1 MKTRIF
7 VFAAAFVLVSGPAL
21 AVSDFMAVDAN
32 SDGFV
37 SYAETT
43 IGAPEISDDLFKV
56 ADADGDGVLSAAE
69 YTEAFQQ
76 MGDQRIDV
84 VTGCGKAGHQSAVA
98 Y

>member
-1 MKTRIF
+1 MKTRSL
-7 VFAAAFVLVSGPAL
+7 VLSVAAILVSGPAF
-21 AVSDFMAVDAN
+21 AISDFMAVDAN

-43 IGAPEISDDLFKV
+43 IGAPEISTDLFKV

-69 YTEAFQQ
+69 YSEAFEQL
-76 MGDQRIDV
+76 GDQRIDV